1 MASWS
6 FVAFVA
12 VFLISSCCALKFE
25 PFGFMAKNQKSN
37 KILEI
42 TKILDVTNGGLITS
56 RNEEIVAS
64 IEDLRMNPFVEKRDS
79 ILVDGLWES
88 LWTTEKVRYR

>member
-1 MASWS
+1 MASRS

-12 VFLISSCCALKFE
+12 LVITTSCFALKFE
-25 PFGFMAKNQKSN
+25 PFGFMVKKQKPN

-42 TKILDVTNGGLITS
+42 TKILEATNGGLITS

-64 IEDLRMNPFVEKRDS
+64 IEDLRLNPFVDKRDGV
-79 ILVDGLWES
+79 LVDGLWES
-88 LWTTEKVRYR
+88 LWTTEKVR